1 MFSGTEYPRILS
13 DSAFKP
19 ISRDHNQ
26 EYISEFY
33 NFWKCLLLAKKS
45 SKDDLVNRLNDL
57 LVKGLFCTLPNFIVV
72 HKTVICTLQL
82 YSK

>member
-33 NFWKCLLLAKKS
+33 NFWKCFLLAKK
-45 SKDDLVNRLNDL
+45 KLKR
-57 LVKGLFCTLPNFIVV
+57 
-72 HKTVICTLQL
+72 
-82 YSK
+82 